1 MLEEE
6 EHAIKRNAPII
17 ARLKGYCANS
27 DGYDM
32 VSPSGEGA
40 IRCMREAIETYG
52 SEIDILTLMAQ
63 ALLLEI
69 LLNLVQ

>member
-1 MLEEE
+1 MVCNCWWRWNAVLEEE

-17 ARLKGYCANS
+17 ARLQGYCANS

-40 IRCMREAIETYG
+40 AKMHE
-52 SEIDILTLMAQ
+52 
-63 ALLLEI
+63 
-69 LLNLVQ
+69 